1 MFLGVFCDILPTP
14 LLASGGRAVTPR
26 LHFLPTMARRRGV
39 AALAALALVVAVVLA
54 CLPGV
59 ASLGDHLPHP
69 RLGRPPAGQQP
80 PKTYLPNSIFF
91 LVSVGGTP
99 PTPTPRP
106 QPHRHPRCRNAPRPR
121 PANRGRRHCGHLR
134 HLRRRRLFRRS
145 SRAAPPRPVG
155 RVLATLREARGP
167 MPPLGDE
174 QGVIRCSGWLPNP
187 TLLRMDCRAAAGPC
201 VRSEPAARRPHLGHP
216 QNVYEHLAG
225 PL

>member
-1 MFLGVFCDILPTP
+1 MWRLWPRWRWWWRWYWRVSPESRHSGTTSRTRAWADHRRGNSPPKHICPIPFSSSS
-14 LLASGGRAVTPR
+14 LLAAP
-26 LHFLPTMARRRGV
+26 
-39 AALAALALVVAVVLA
+39 
-54 CLPGV
+54 
-59 ASLGDHLPHP
+59 
-69 RLGRPPAGQQP
+69 
-80 PKTYLPNSIFF
+80 
-91 LVSVGGTP
+91 P

-106 QPHRHPRCRNAPRPR
+106 QPHRHPRCRNAPRPL